1 MANSVENVLLSTG
14 NNMPILGF
22 GTWQAK
28 DDELESALDAAL
40 EAGYRH
46 IDTAY
51 VYENEKVIGR
61 VLKKWLSSK
70 KIKREDLFI
79 VTKVPPSG
87 NYPDGVRKYIKK
99 SLENLQLD
107 YLDLYLVHVPFQF
120 RDVEGDLHPMTS
132 DGRIDAVMDTDH
144 IAIWKAMEEQ
154 FKNGLTRS
162 IGISN
167 FNVKQIQRI
176 LDNSE
181 IKPSN
186 LQIELHAYMQQNE
199 LVDFCK
205 KNNIVVTAYSP
216 LGAPGL
222 GKFLAQFGQTIEIPD
237 ILGNPTVTDLAKKH
251 NKTNAQILLRYTIQ
265 KGIVVIPKSTNP
277 KRIKENFDVFD
288 FQLDDGDMKK
298 MKALD
303 KGTDARILNFSG
315 AFPGIDS
322 HPEFPY

>member
-303 KGTDARILNFSG
+303 KGNDARILNFSG